1 MNMKKKLI
9 INENQLELIVNK
21 LLTEKMGV
29 PNNILESAEDLYE
42 IISKYLN
49 SIKHKSDNYKTI
61 LNVNL
66 PIEDLIIT
74 SVMLTIGVNEIGE
87 YDGKAEIASM
97 GVANPFS
104 FNRKVMMK
112 VNEKDTQLDLI
123 IEYIVSD
130 DWDVSELYDRFVK
143 NKVETISI
151 LAHELKH
158 KYDKSK
164 KEFDLIGKDAEYQT
178 FSQQNLNFGIPVI
191 NNFMRYSYFINNI
204 EGLVRPTE
212 VASRIKNLNI
222 SKDKFLEF
230 LQNDKTYKELMDIK
244 NFTFDYL
251 IRQMGEQMDSVDNL
265 LKHIDGYNENMDPE
279 TKINKVLR
287 VVYISLVNGKID
299 IFDRMTSNYN
309 PLSSFAKMLGLNI
322 DNSSEEMDNV
332 RRKFI
337 NYVSKYENNYI
348 QFFKDE
354 CERFGYDA
362 TKMIKKLGKLYDMA
376 KDNEEMN
383 ESIIDWDLHQQ
394 LMEKKYGKRKIETE
408 LKFKRK

>member
-1 MNMKKKLI
+1 
-9 INENQLELIVNK
+9 
-21 LLTEKMGV
+21 
-29 PNNILESAEDLYE
+29 
-42 IISKYLN
+42 
-49 SIKHKSDNYKTI
+49 
-61 LNVNL
+61 
-66 PIEDLIIT
+66 
-74 SVMLTIGVNEIGE
+74 
-87 YDGKAEIASM
+87 
-97 GVANPFS
+97 
-104 FNRKVMMK
+104 
-112 VNEKDTQLDLI
+112 
-123 IEYIVSD
+123 
-130 DWDVSELYDRFVK
+130 
-143 NKVETISI
+143 
-151 LAHELKH
+151 
-158 KYDKSK
+158 
-164 KEFDLIGKDAEYQT
+164 
-178 FSQQNLNFGIPVI
+178 
-191 NNFMRYSYFINNI
+191 
-204 EGLVRPTE
+204 
-212 VASRIKNLNI
+212 
-222 SKDKFLEF
+222 
-230 LQNDKTYKELMDIK
+230 
-244 NFTFDYL
+244 
-251 IRQMGEQMDSVDNL
+251 MGEQMDSVDNL